1 MSRFH
6 LYERNIARERKLAFA
21 FSCMF
26 LILLSSSSVLAQKV
40 GNYGITRAT
49 GITYNSISSIGN
61 SVNSWRHNDP
71 AQMLDDNRSFPIPIG
86 FDFWYDGARYTTLS
100 VGINGI
106 ADFSSSA
113 ATGYTPG
120 DYDSDNPTHNRLSNT
135 ASPCAWD
142 CLALMYGD
150 LTTQNQVDPLGSS
163 FMYLTTG
170 VAPNRV
176 FTVEW
181 INLSV
186 WNQINLGTSWNFQLK
201 LHENTGTFE
210 FIYGNMTSGSATLQY
225 KTGINAPTVTA
236 PLSNTTLMIQQ
247 VANTTNFL
255 PQVIPGGGYVTTL
268 PTSNSE
274 LVFTPVIPAN
284 PTNLT
289 FSAVTQ
295 TSMTLNWTDNANNEV
310 GYAIYNSLDGINYTY
325 ITQLAANTTSY
336 PTAGL
341 FPGTTYYWRV
351 YAVTEGC
358 LSANLDGSQATP
370 AAANFI
376 SAQTGN
382 WNTGATWVG
391 GVVPTV
397 NANVTIA
404 NTHTVTIDGNITVDN
419 LVVGQGASGILQ
431 IGNDANA
438 RTINILSNITVNAGA
453 QFIVNAASATSG
465 HILNITG
472 NIINNGTFDLG
483 PSATTRCQTTFNYP
497 GTQTISG
504 TGATTR
510 FYLMTLNMG
519 ASYNNVLDITS
530 TNFSTQS
537 TGFLTITNGTFK
549 YESASAITP
558 FAASFT
564 IPLTGGLWVNNAA
577 AVVTTTGGNLSYT
590 GYIEVSAGTL
600 NVGTAAD
607 QSLLSNGGDIFIY
620 GGSVNV
626 AGSFN
631 RTNNVTITRFTM
643 SAGTLRVAT
652 VGSTNITLAPFM
664 MDVFGSYFNMSGGG
678 IVVVREGGTGAND
691 LGYINTG
698 SIMYTMSSGMLQIG
712 DNTTPA
718 GQTMQINTN
727 KSVFNFTVNSANA
740 TAQLVTNS
748 LTVNND
754 VSITAGTLNA
764 NNLNI
769 TASGNWTDAGT
780 FTPGTGT
787 VTFTGLA
794 GTTITDATGE
804 TFYNLTIN
812 KTGTTISLN
821 NNVTV
826 SNAFTITLGTF
837 AVGSSTLTL
846 KGAVSNTGGTL
857 TSLVNGT
864 VFYNQAVAGQ
874 TVLAINYGNLT
885 LSAFSK
891 TFPAAT
897 VGIAS
902 VFTAPNPATAHVMT
916 GNTIDFNGAAAQTVT
931 ATTANFIYNNV
942 NLSGGGAK
950 SVSASQTAN
959 GNVIHQAG
967 TPVTVAGGVVWHI
980 VGNFT
985 VSGALTNSGT
995 INVGP

>member
-1 MSRFH
+1 M
-6 LYERNIARERKLAFA
+6 
-21 FSCMF
+21 
-26 LILLSSSSVLAQKV
+26 VAQKV

-49 GITYNSISSIGN
+49 GITYNSISAIGN

-86 FDFWYDGARYTTLS
+86 FDFWYDGARYTTMS
-100 VGINGI
+100 VGINGY
-106 ADFSSSA
+106 ADFSASA
-113 ATGYTPG
+113 ATGYTTG
-120 DYDSDNPTHNRLSNT
+120 DYDSDNPTHNRISNT
-135 ASPCAWD
+135 ASPCAWN

-176 FTVEW
+176 FTIEW

-186 WNQINLGTSWNFQLK
+186 WNQINMGTSWNFQLK
-201 LHENTGTFE
+201 LYESTGTFE
-210 FIYGNMTSGSATLQY
+210 FIYGTMTSGSATLQY

-247 VANTTNFL
+247 NANSTYFL
-255 PQVIPGGGYVTTL
+255 PQVIPGGGYKDTL
-268 PTSNSE
+268 PTSNSK
-274 LVFTPVIPAN
+274 LVFTPVTPAN

-325 ITQLAANTTSY
+325 VTQLAANSTSY
-336 PTAGL
+336 PAAGL
-341 FPGTTYYWRV
+341 FPGTTYYWKV

-358 LSANLDGSQATP
+358 LSASLDGSRAT
-370 AAANFI
+370 
-376 SAQTGN
+376 
-382 WNTGATWVG
+382 TGATLYTSQGSGNWSTITWMPAGPPAINSDIQIRNGDV
-391 GVVPTV
+391 
-397 NANVTIA
+397 VTI
-404 NTHTVTIDGNITVDN
+404 NQNITMNNITV
-419 LVVGQGASGILQ
+419 GTGTSGTLQ
-431 IGNDANA
+431 IGDNATA
-438 RTINILSNITVNAGA
+438 RTINVLSNITVNAGA

-483 PSATTRCQTTFNYP
+483 PSATTRCQTTFNYA

-519 ASYNNVLDITS
+519 ASYNNTLDITS

-558 FAASFT
+558 FTASYT

-590 GYIEVSAGTL
+590 GFVKVTAGVL
-600 NVGTAAD
+600 NVGNAAD
-607 QSLLSNGGDIFIY
+607 QQLLSNGGDIYIY

-643 SAGTLRVAT
+643 TGGTLRVAT
-652 VGSTNITLAPFM
+652 VGSTNTTLAPFM
-664 MDVFGSYFNMSGGG
+664 MDIFGSYFNMSGGG

-698 SIMYTMSSGMLQIG
+698 SIMYIMSGGTLQIG

-718 GQTMQINTN
+718 GQTMQVNTN
-727 KSVFNFTVNSANA
+727 KSVFNFAVNSANA
-740 TAQLVTNS
+740 TAQLVTSS
-748 LTVNND
+748 LIVNND
-754 VSITAGTLNA
+754 VSVTAGTLNA

-769 TASGNWTDAGT
+769 TVSGNWTDQGT

-787 VTFTGLA
+787 VTFTGPA
-794 GTTITDATGE
+794 ITAITDGTGE

-826 SNAFTITLGTF
+826 NNAFTITLGTF

-846 KGAVSNTGGTL
+846 NGAVTNTGGTL

-864 VFYNQAVAGQ
+864 VWYNQALAGQ

-885 LSAFSK
+885 LNAFSK

-916 GNTIDFNGAAAQTVT
+916 GNTINFNGAAAQTVT
-931 ATTANFIYNNV
+931 PTTANFIYNNV
-942 NLSGGGAK
+942 TLSGGGAK

-959 GNVIHQAG
+959 GNVLQQAG
-967 TPVTVAGGVVWHI
+967 TAVTVAGGVVWHI
-980 VGNFT
+980 IGNFT
-985 VSGALTNSGT
+985 VNGALTNNGAV
-995 INVGP
+995 NVGP

>member
-1 MSRFH
+1 MKRTLS
-6 LYERNIARERKLAFA
+6 IV
-21 FSCMF
+21 FS
-26 LILLSSSSVLAQKV
+26 LVLLLVLWPGNMIAQKV
-40 GNYGITRAT
+40 GNYGISYTPS
-49 GITYNSISSIGN
+49 GVPWNSISGIGN

-71 AQMLDDNRSFPIPIG
+71 LQMLDDNRSFPIPIG
-86 FDFWYDGARYTTLS
+86 FDFWYDGARYTTMS
-100 VGINGI
+100 VGINGF
-106 ADFSSSA
+106 ADFSASA
-113 ATGYTPG
+113 ATGYTTG

-150 LTTQNQVDPLGSS
+150 LTTQNAVDPLGSS

-186 WNQINLGTSWNFQLK
+186 WNQINMGTSWNFQLK
-201 LHENTGTFE
+201 LHESTGIFE
-210 FIYGNMTSGSATLQY
+210 FIYGTMTSGTATLQY
-225 KTGINAPTVTA
+225 KIGINAPTVTA

-247 VANTTNFL
+247 TANSANFL
-255 PQVIPGGGYVTTL
+255 PQVIPGGGYVTIL
-268 PTSNSE
+268 PASNSE
-274 LVFTPVIPAN
+274 LVFTPLTPAN

-310 GYAIYNSLDGINYTY
+310 GYVIYNSLDGINYTY
-325 ITQLAANTTSY
+325 ITQRPANSTTY
-336 PTAGL
+336 PAAGL
-341 FPGTTYYWRV
+341 LPGTTYYWRV
-351 YAVTEGC
+351 IAVTEGR
-358 LSANLDGSQATP
+358 LSANLDGTRATT
-370 AAANFI
+370 AAANFV
-376 SAQTGN
+376 SQATGN
-382 WNTGATWVG
+382 WNTGTTWVG
-391 GVVPTV
+391 NAVPTA

-404 NTHTVTIDGNITVDN
+404 NGNTVTIDGNITVNN
-419 LVVGQGASGILQ
+419 LIVGQGISGTLQ
-431 IGNDANA
+431 IGNSAVA
-438 RTINILSNITVNAGA
+438 RILNVLSNITVNTGA
-453 QFIVNAASATSG
+453 QFIVNAASVTSG
-465 HILNITG
+465 HILNLTG
-472 NIINNGTFDLG
+472 NILNNGTFDLG

-519 ASYNNVLDITS
+519 ASYNNVLDIIS
-530 TNFSTQS
+530 SNFSTQS

-549 YESASAITP
+549 YEAASAITP
-558 FAASFT
+558 FVASFT

-590 GYIEVSAGTL
+590 GFVRVTAGAL

-607 QSLLSNGGDIFIY
+607 QSLLSNGGDIIID
-620 GGSVNV
+620 GGAVNV

-643 SAGTLRVAT
+643 TSGTLRVAT

-664 MDVFGSYFNMSGGG
+664 MDILGSTFNMSGGG

-698 SIMYTMSSGMLQIG
+698 SMAYSMSGGMLQIG

-718 GQTMQINTN
+718 GQIMQVNTN
-727 KSVFNFTVNSANA
+727 KPVYNFTVNSANA
-740 TAQLVTNS
+740 TAQLVTSS
-748 LTVNND
+748 LIVNND
-754 VSITAGTLNA
+754 VSITAGALNA
-764 NNLNI
+764 NNLNM
-769 TASGNWTDAGT
+769 TVSGNWTDAGM

-787 VTFTGLA
+787 VTFNGLA
-794 GTTITDATGE
+794 GSAITDATGE

-812 KTGTTISLN
+812 KTAATVTEN

-826 SNAFTITLGTF
+826 NNAFTITLGTF
-837 AVGSSTLTL
+837 AVGSSILTL
-846 KGAVSNTGGTL
+846 NGAVTNTGGSL

-864 VFYNQAVAGQ
+864 VAYNQAVAGQ

-916 GNTIDFNGAAAQTVT
+916 GNTIDFNGVAAQTVT

-942 NLSGGGAK
+942 TLSGGGAK

-959 GNVIHQAG
+959 GNVLQQVG
-967 TPVTVAGGVVWHI
+967 TAVTVAGGVVWHI
-980 VGNFT
+980 IGNFT
-985 VSGALTNSGT
+985 VLGALTNSGT
-995 INVGP
+995 INIGP